1 MRGLSKIEVVSLA
14 LVTVLGGSEVS
25 RAVVLGVVI
34 QGPGSCRREVLL
46 FPEAC
51 LLLPLAKGAR
61 AWRSYPRGFS
71 GPGLAVAHIPLEGT

>member
-1 MRGLSKIEVVSLA
+1 M
-14 LVTVLGGSEVS
+14 S

-51 LLLPLAKGAR
+51 LLLPLATERGKSMEELPERLFGAR
-61 AWRSYPRGFS
+61 PGS
-71 GPGLAVAHIPLEGT
+71 GSHSTGRNLVYGHS